1 MPMSIIKNKKDLTSS
16 LSLRNDILIGTCRI
30 IVSEVKYF
38 PAIASSIEII
48 KTGDVQLGTHWK
60 PLVETDLKLKSSPN
74 KVLTYSPFDSGTV
87 RIAIKTNKHIEIN
100 Q

>member
-1 MPMSIIKNKKDLTSS
+1 MMYLLVPAET
-16 LSLRNDILIGTCRI
+16 
-30 IVSEVKYF
+30 VSEVKYF

-74 KVLTYSPFDSGTV
+74 KVLTYSPLDSV
-87 RIAIKTNKHIEIN
+87 LRIAIKTNTHQDDKPVSHHVLVNNSKN
-100 Q
+100 QYM